1 MTRRQSTNAVIWAYV
16 VLIMLAILAAL
27 EMGGRMF

>member
-1 MTRRQSTNAVIWAYV
+1 MTRRQYTNAVIWAYV
-16 VLIMLAILAAL
+16 ILIVLATLAAL